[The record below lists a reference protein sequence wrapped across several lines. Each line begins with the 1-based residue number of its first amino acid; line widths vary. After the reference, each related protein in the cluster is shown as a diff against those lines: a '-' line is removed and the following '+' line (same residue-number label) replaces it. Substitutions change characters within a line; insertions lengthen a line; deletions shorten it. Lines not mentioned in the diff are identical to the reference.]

1 MISDNL
7 PLPCYVLDVDRLRQN
22 LALVDTVRKEAGVS
36 VMFAL
41 KSFAMWSVF
50 PLLDPFI
57 DGASVSSLN
66 EARLASEH
74 LNQPLHLFMPAIKAS
89 EVRLLADLVHT
100 INYNSFQQI
109 NELNPLFK
117 RYNKDLSVGL
127 RINPGYSEVKTAL
140 YNPAAPDSRLGV
152 GKEALPLY
160 LPDEVEGLHFH
171 TLCESREQS
180 VERTLK
186 HLHDDFNPWLQQVKW
201 LNMGGGHLFT
211 ANEFDLQNYI
221 ALLKDF
227 KREHN
232 LALMIEP
239 GAAFVWEAGI
249 LVASVVD
256 IVENG
261 GVKTAILDV
270 SFTAHMP
277 DTLEMPYKP
286 DIRGAGEP
294 SGRGYVYRMGG
305 NSCLAGDYMGDY
317 EFDHPL
323 QKGENIIFE
332 DMAHYTMVKTTMFN
346 GVQHPAIAK
355 WSSQDG
361 FELIREFGYEDY
373 KKRLS

>member
-1 MISDNL
+1 MIPNNL
-7 PLPCYVLDVDRLRQN
+7 PSPCYVIDIDRLHQN
-22 LALVDTVRKEAGVS
+22 LTLVDIVRKEAGVRVLFS
-36 VMFAL
+36 L
-41 KSFAMWSVF
+41 KSFAMWTVF

-89 EVRLLADLVHT
+89 EVPLLADLVHT
-100 INYNSFQQI
+100 VNYNSFKQM

-117 RYNKDLSVGL
+117 NVNENLSVGL
-127 RINPGYSEVKTAL
+127 RINPGYSEVTTAL
-140 YNPAAPDSRLGV
+140 YNPATPDNRLGI
-152 GKEALPLY
+152 GKEDLPLH
-160 LPDEVEGLHFH
+160 LPGEVEGLHFH
-171 TLCESREQS
+171 ALCESREQS
-180 VERTLK
+180 INRMLK
-186 HLHDDFNPWLQQVKW
+186 HLHEDFNPWLKQVKW
-201 LNMGGGHLFT
+201 LNMGGGHLIT
-211 ANEFDLQNYI
+211 ANDFDLQNYI

-227 KREHN
+227 KKEHD
-232 LALMIEP
+232 LDLMIEP
-239 GAAFVWEAGI
+239 GAAFVWEAGM
-249 LVASVVD
+249 LVSSVVD

-294 SGRGYVYRMGG
+294 SGHGYVYRMGG

-323 QKGENIIFE
+323 QRGEKIIFE
-332 DMAHYTMVKTTMFN
+332 DMAHYTTVKTTMFN
-346 GVQHPAIAK
+346 GVQHPSIAK
-355 WSSQDG
+355 WSRQDG
-361 FELIREFGYEDY
+361 FELIREFGYEDF
-373 KKRLS
+373 KNRLS